1 MASEC
6 LTHWT
11 TWAGIAISVD
21 REYRP
26 SAAKQTVAER
36 KCYITEFEVFRMLDG
51 LKATAMG
58 LDGIPSWFLRLGA
71 PVFAAPLALL
81 YNQSITAGVVPSQ
94 WKAAVIKVL
103 GISLVSGQQGL
114 QPLR

>member
-1 MASEC
+1 VTASVLNE
-6 LTHWT
+6 HY
-11 TWAGIAISVD
+11 AAISVD

-26 SAAKQTVAER
+26 SAVKQTVAER

-58 LDGIPSWFLRLGA
+58 LDGIPAWFLRLGA

-81 YNQSITAGVVPSQ
+81 YNQSITAGVVSSQ
-94 WKAAVIKVL
+94 WKAAVIKPVPTRTH
-103 GISLVSGQQGL
+103 QEM
-114 QPLR
+114 R